1 MNDTKELKSEYVALG
16 RGSWEGITNSS
27 LLQAAR
33 CGLLLQDTGKGPRKQ
48 AEPGSVRTLVTS
60 SSWRLSPAFLAFLV
74 ASDKSSF
81 QPGRLPAAP
90 KENQVR
96 AGGKSTLTNYLPH
109 SPPRSE
115 PSPPRARSPSRRSS
129 GKWAL
134 AGGRARSPA
143 DARQRKRAASGEGDL
158 QAGSEVPA
166 PARQEEWRRGG
177 APARWAAVRARLE
190 PTPRS
195 GPSQPADPACA
206 PRAPPLPGGRAAVS
220 QPETGE
226 SDPATLREKCF
237 PPCNPPR
244 KTKMS
249 GDDGGGR
256 VTYPCSSRG

>member
-27 LLQAAR
+27 LLHAAR

-60 SSWRLSPAFLAFLV
+60 SSWRLSPAFLASLV

-143 DARQRKRAASGEGDL
+143 DARQRKRAASGGRRPPGRLRGARTGSAGRMEEGRR
-158 QAGSEVPA
+158 AGEVGGGPS
-166 PARQEEWRRGG
+166 PARAHPALGTLAARRPRVRSACAA
-177 APARWAAVRARLE
+177 APRRKSRRLAAGDWGE
-190 PTPRS
+190 RS
-195 GPSQPADPACA
+195 GNFAREMLPTLQPAEEDKNV
-206 PRAPPLPGGRAAVS
+206 RR
-220 QPETGE
+220 
-226 SDPATLREKCF
+226 
-237 PPCNPPR
+237 
-244 KTKMS
+244 
-249 GDDGGGR
+249 
-256 VTYPCSSRG
+256 